1 MEKLSTHQTL
11 HRARGTKE
19 VRGLGKYQII
29 KPARVP
35 GPALLLHSTQLLQ
48 KEAPWYFH
56 ESMAFKDTDAKEG
69 KGRMTFLT
77 FSFHKSP
84 PCVLNGI

>member
-1 MEKLSTHQTL
+1 M
-11 HRARGTKE
+11 
-19 VRGLGKYQII
+19 
-29 KPARVP
+29 
-35 GPALLLHSTQLLQ
+35 PALLLHSTQLLQ

-69 KGRMTFLT
+69 KGRMTFLM

-84 PCVLNGI
+84 PCVLNVKWFIMVMVKPFNIFVPIKHHFLG